1 MNESFSARIKKALDY
16 RKMTAAELSRQTQ
29 ISTGMLSDYINGRIN
44 PKQDKIYL
52 IAKALN
58 VNATWL
64 LGYPD
69 TEMLPEENNQEEKEE
84 VHKIT
89 SKDIFTADGKK
100 ITGQEILDLINERI
114 RQNKN
119 KHK

>member
-1 MNESFSARIKKALDY
+1 MSSFSERLREAMDY
-16 RKMTAAELSRQTQ
+16 RAITAAELSRQTG
-29 ISTGMLSDYINGRIN
+29 IPRASFSRYLRGIYE
-44 PKQDKIYL
+44 PKQDSVQI

>member
-1 MNESFSARIKKALDY
+1 MNDNFSARIKKALDY
-16 RKMTAAELSRQTQ
+16 RKMNAAELSRKTGL
-29 ISTGMLSDYINGRIN
+29 SRGMLSQYMSNQVK
-44 PKQDKIYL
+44 PKQDKVYL

-58 VNATWL
+58 INPTWL

-69 TEMLPEENNQEEKEE
+69 TEMLPEEKKQEDEE

-114 RQNKN
+114 RQNKE

>member
-1 MNESFSARIKKALDY
+1 MNDNFSARIKKALDY
-16 RKMTAAELSRQTQ
+16 RKMNAAELSRKTGL
-29 ISTGMLSDYINGRIN
+29 SRGMLSQYMNN
-44 PKQDKIYL
+44 QVKPKQDKVYL

-69 TEMLPEENNQEEKEE
+69 TEMLPEEKNQEEKEE

>member
-1 MNESFSARIKKALDY
+1 MDDNFSARIRKALDY
-16 RKMTAAELSRQTQ
+16 RRMTAAELSRQTGFSRS
-29 ISTGMLSDYINGRIN
+29 ILSQYINNKAN
-44 PKQDKIYL
+44 PKQDKVYK